1 MSDFMN
7 DTVKLEIIKSNKK
20 FKCSMCAKNFV
31 YKDVIGQ
38 LQCWYH
44 RRDFDNYLGK
54 YICCG
59 QKENMRGCCRTDHTT
74 NPYCG
79 DSHVAVPLYM
89 YEQNIY
95 KNPKFVEM
103 EEVET
108 RLIKNEYFYII
119 RVKEFC

>member
-1 MSDFMN
+1 MN
-7 DTVKLEIIKSNKK
+7 DIVKLEIVKSNKK
-20 FKCSMCAKNFV
+20 FTCIICSKNFV

-44 RRDFDNYLGK
+44 RRGFDNYLDK

-59 QKENMRGCCRTDHTT
+59 RKENEKGCCRTDHTT
-74 NPYCG
+74 NPHYG
-79 DSHVAVPLYM
+79 DSHVTVPWYM
-89 YEQNIY
+89 YEQSIY
-95 KNPKFVEM
+95 KSPKFVEM
-103 EEVET
+103 EDVET